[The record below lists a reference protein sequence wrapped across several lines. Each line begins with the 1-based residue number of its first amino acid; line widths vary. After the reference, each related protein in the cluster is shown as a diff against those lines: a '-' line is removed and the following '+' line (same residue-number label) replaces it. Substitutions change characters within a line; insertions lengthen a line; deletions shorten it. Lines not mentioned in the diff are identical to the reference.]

1 MELLVAMGIVM
12 ILYSIG
18 ILAFGSLQKESS
30 LDLVSSQI
38 KTTIY
43 KAQAQTINGI
53 DSGVYFDQGR
63 YVFFEG
69 PEFVEGKS
77 QNWEENLPES
87 LQIISINLPSQQVLF
102 SKISGYVSNYV
113 SPMDLTLLEPST
125 GKTRI
130 ISINKL
136 GVVEIQ

>member
-1 MELLVAMGIVM
+1 MFGKSKTLVGLDIGSYSVRAVELTKKGDAISLVG
-12 ILYSIG
+12 
-18 ILAFGSLQKESS
+18 FGRAA
-30 LDLVSSQI
+30 I
-38 KTTIY
+38 
-43 KAQAQTINGI
+43 
-53 DSGVYFDQGR
+53 
-63 YVFFEG
+63 EG

-136 GVVEIQ
+136 GVVEIK